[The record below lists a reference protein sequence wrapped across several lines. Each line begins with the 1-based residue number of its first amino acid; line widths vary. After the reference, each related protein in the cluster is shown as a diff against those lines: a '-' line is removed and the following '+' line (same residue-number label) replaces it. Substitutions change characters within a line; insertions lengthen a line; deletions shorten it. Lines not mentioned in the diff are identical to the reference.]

1 MIAHASELLSIMTS
15 ATMICGIVLI
25 IPEKKRDELKRIPI
39 FVIQYA
45 GNPPFWICESKS
57 STPYGVT
64 FRFSEAQRFMN
75 AEDARHESMRL
86 GLSRDWIVKSV

>member
-1 MIAHASELLSIMTS
+1 MIAHTHELLSVLMST
-15 ATMICGIVLI
+15 AMICGVVLI
-25 IPEKKRDELKRIPI
+25 VPQKKRDELRRMPI
-39 FVIQYA
+39 FVIQYE

-64 FRFSEAQRFMN
+64 FRFSEAQRFVN

-86 GLSRDWIVKSV
+86 GLSRDWIVTSV